1 MAAFSE
7 SHLPG
12 RNSFSLSFEKPMN
25 KSFFTLQLLFL
36 VILFSACNRISND
49 ERICMQTRKYTQENC
64 PLRMD
69 QYTML
74 DSMVYHID
82 GKIMSYHYS
91 LSGVMDTDSTHNTIT
106 YNAFHEMLL
115 NNILQN
121 TGLHELRQH
130 HVSFQYIYTSS
141 TTGKEYMR
149 FNFTPSDY
157 NK

>member
-1 MAAFSE
+1 MK
-7 SHLPG
+7 
-12 RNSFSLSFEKPMN
+12 N
-25 KSFFTLQLLFL
+25 SFFTT
-36 VILFSACNRISND
+36 ILFCGAILFTGCNNLSND
-49 ERICMQTRKYTQENC
+49 ERICMQTRKYTIENC

-82 GKIMSYHYS
+82 GKVMSYHYS
-91 LSGVMDTDSTHNTIT
+91 LSGVMDTDSIHNSTT
-106 YNAFHEMLL
+106 YNAFHDMLL

-130 HVSFQYIYTSS
+130 NVSFQYIYISS

-149 FNFTPSDY
+149 LNFTPSDY